1 MATHPKPQSSFSP
14 GRKWKIGFDLFA
26 RTVLVLAVVVMANYI
41 SAQFPHRFYF
51 SSQTR
56 VKLSSRTVSVLQAL
70 TNRVTVTLYY
80 DRKDD
85 FYPDIVALLNEY
97 RAVNPKI
104 SFTTVDYVR
113 DAGEAEKLKEHYGLA
128 SSTDKNLVIFD
139 SNDHVKMASGDALIK
154 YAATGMSKDK
164 KLEIGPVAFNAE
176 QMFTSILLALQD
188 AKPFT
193 AYFLQGHYEPSL
205 TDSGQSG
212 YLKFASI
219 LQGNYIDVQ
228 PISLLGD
235 SKVPPDCDLLIIA
248 GPRGKFSPLELQ
260 KISDY
265 ISQGGRLFVLLDSSS
280 VEHPTGLED
289 ILLHWGVSVAA
300 DYVRDIK
307 NTTSSSGADVVVQQF
322 SQHPIVNPLMRS
334 ELQMLYPRP
343 VSAVNSKN
351 PSPDAP
357 EVTELTFSGDASTLV
372 GDSTA
377 APRRYPLMVAVE
389 QKNVVGVANSRGTM
403 RMVVAGDSIFL
414 NNQVIEGGTGGANR
428 DFLGNAVNW
437 LLDRP
442 TLLQGIGPQP
452 VTEFRLTL
460 TATQQREVNWLLL
473 AALPGAVLLFGG
485 LVWLVRRK

>member
-1 MATHPKPQSSFSP
+1 
-14 GRKWKIGFDLFA
+14 
-26 RTVLVLAVVVMANYI
+26 
-41 SAQFPHRFYF
+41 
-51 SSQTR
+51 
-56 VKLSSRTVSVLQAL
+56 
-70 TNRVTVTLYY
+70 
-80 DRKDD
+80 
-85 FYPDIVALLNEY
+85 
-97 RAVNPKI
+97 
-104 SFTTVDYVR
+104 
-113 DAGEAEKLKEHYGLA
+113 
-128 SSTDKNLVIFD
+128 
-139 SNDHVKMASGDALIK
+139 
-154 YAATGMSKDK
+154 
-164 KLEIGPVAFNAE
+164 
-176 QMFTSILLALQD
+176 
-188 AKPFT
+188 
-193 AYFLQGHYEPSL
+193 
-205 TDSGQSG
+205 
-212 YLKFASI
+212 
-219 LQGNYIDVQ
+219 
-228 PISLLGD
+228 
-235 SKVPPDCDLLIIA
+235 
-248 GPRGKFSPLELQ
+248 
-260 KISDY
+260 
-265 ISQGGRLFVLLDSSS
+265 
-280 VEHPTGLED
+280 LED

-372 GDSTA
+372 GDSHSGTA
-377 APRRYPLMVAVE
+377 KLSAYGCCRT
-389 QKNVVGVANSRGTM
+389 KNVVGVANSRGTM

-485 LVWLVRRK
+485 LVWLVRENNESKQQASGLWSLRRLAFFIFCL